1 MDFELPRI
9 RVRREGSN
17 QSILDV
23 QLIESLAMNPTFF
36 KTPAELRR
44 WLKMNHAKSTELWL
58 AFYKKGS
65 GKKGITY
72 QEALDEAL
80 CYGWIDGIRKT
91 HDDEAFKIRFSP
103 RKPRSLWSAINI
115 KRVGE
120 LTEAGRMQKTGLAI
134 FSARKDEPGYSI
146 VNGPKE
152 LPPDLQKIFK
162 QHEEAWKFHQSQPP
176 GYRKMLAF
184 WISFAKREETR
195 MKRLR
200 IIIEFAEKGQRV
212 PRDF

>member
-1 MDFELPRI
+1 ME
-9 RVRREGSN
+9 
-17 QSILDV
+17 
-23 QLIESLAMNPTFF
+23 PTFF
-36 KTPAELRR
+36 KTSTEFRR
-44 WLKMNHAKSTELWL
+44 WLKTNHAKETELWI
-58 AFYKKGS
+58 AFYKKGC

-80 CYGWIDGIRKT
+80 CYGWIDGLRKT

-103 RKPRSLWSAINI
+103 RKARSLWSAINI

-120 LTEAGRMQKTGLAI
+120 LQEEGRMQKTGLDVFA
-134 FSARKDEPGYSI
+134 ARKDQVGYSI
-146 VNGPKE
+146 RHAVKD
-152 LPPDLQKIFK
+152 LPPDLKKIFQ
-162 QHEEAWKFHQSQPP
+162 QHQKAWEFHQAQPP

-200 IIIEFAEKGQRV
+200 MIIEYAEKGLRI

>member
-1 MDFELPRI
+1 
-9 RVRREGSN
+9 VGREGSN
-17 QSILDV
+17 RSLGDIE
-23 QLIESLAMNPTFF
+23 LIEFLAMEPTFF

-44 WLKMNHAKSTELWL
+44 WLKTNHSKSTELWL

-65 GKKGITY
+65 GKAGITY

-120 LTEAGRMQKTGLAI
+120 LREAGRMQKTGLAI
-134 FSARKDEPGYSI
+134 FEKRKDEPGYSI
-146 VNGPKE
+146 VNAPKE
-152 LPPDLQKIFK
+152 LPPDLEKIFK
-162 QHEEAWKFHQSQPP
+162 KNKKAWEFHHVQPP

-195 MKRLR
+195 LKRLR